1 MPFAPIRALLLSV
14 SALFLPSLSANAA
27 GLTVSQVGARQVPAG
42 LEARFTLDTLAE
54 PQVFLLPA
62 PQPRLVIDLPAAW
75 IEAGGVATAQ
85 GALALSESALRVRYA
100 RRDPNT
106 TRLVFDLPQSAKLGT
121 MTRAFVGGSVQFSIP
136 LVYAGPVPAREQ
148 KPREAGAVI
157 TQQAHFVLPGL
168 ATEAAPLIVLDA
180 GHGGND
186 PGASGAAGEAEKT
199 VTLAAARELRDLL
212 QARGYRVRLTRDDD
226 SFVSLD
232 QRVARARAWEAD
244 LFLSLH
250 ADAAEQAS
258 TAGASVYTLSARGRS
273 RTRDLR
279 DAKDWVLPAKT
290 AQISDI
296 LFDLT
301 QHASADQS
309 KEFSA
314 VLQQHLRGAIPLVT
328 NSQRSANFY
337 VLLAPDVPAV
347 LLEMGFITNSV
358 DAQRLGTA
366 TGRESMLQA
375 IAAAIDAHFATP
387 TLLAARD

>member
-14 SALFLPSLSANAA
+14 IAVFLPSLSANAA

-75 IEAGGVATAQ
+75 IEAGGVASAQ
-85 GALALSESALRVRYA
+85 GALALSEGALRVRYA
-100 RRDPNT
+100 RRDPHT

-121 MTRAFVGGSVQFSIP
+121 MKRAFVGGSVQFSIP
-136 LVYAGPVPAREQ
+136 LVYAGQVPAREQ
-148 KPREAGAVI
+148 KPRETGAEI
-157 TQQAHFVLPGL
+157 TQQADFALPAL
-168 ATEAAPLIVLDA
+168 ATEAGPLIVLDA

-186 PGASGAAGEAEKT
+186 PGASGAAGEAEKA
-199 VTLAAARELRDLL
+199 VTLAAARELRELL

-250 ADAAEQAS
+250 ADAAERAS

-279 DAKDWVLPAKT
+279 DAKDWVLPAET
-290 AQISDI
+290 AQLSDI

-314 VLQQHLRGAIPLVT
+314 VLQQHLRGAVPLVR

-347 LLEMGFITNSV
+347 LLEMGFITNPV

-366 TGRESMLQA
+366 RGRESMLLA
-375 IAAAIDAHFATP
+375 ISAAIDEHFATP
-387 TLLAARD
+387 TVLAARD